1 MPEGLILYFDFEQF
15 QDGIVQE
22 ISGNKHSGTLKGG
35 AEISSELTPYSDG
48 HALVV
53 ANADDGMEIN
63 SFKELSEYQNNT
75 YLWWIYFLEESSDWN
90 QIIAKVA
97 PGSDRSPGI
106 WTHTEGTGIHYR
118 LNPSSQGAWRI
129 GLDGENSNVPLGQWH
144 HITGVKDGK
153 KLIIYINGEK
163 KGEVEVNE
171 EMSQGE
177 GNLYIGRSS
186 WKAASFVMDDL
197 VVFNR
202 ALDQSEII
210 QIMQRTWLK
219 SVSLSIHIPDQPQAI
234 GDVFSVSIDGFSS
247 VKLNNFLF
255 SISFDPN
262 LLQAQ
267 DLRYGQFISAGEKNA
282 VTCQTPEID
291 NQVGTIK
298 NVNCQ
303 RNDETE
309 TPGQGT
315 LAIVEFL
322 ALNPGI
328 SSLSLDTVQ
337 FTQANSDSVEFS
349 VDDKN
354 LIVFPKHSAVGGK
367 ITNSNGKSVSRIQVE
382 AYLNQE
388 IVGIPIKTNYSG
400 EYIIDNIPHTGIVEV
415 KASKPGVLP
424 IPTTKV
430 QVEIGTETTGIDFT
444 ITETTPFHSVTD
456 YRGFIRN
463 WLVLGLIDWEEE
475 ATRLMSDQLNP
486 GVKPKAKL
494 PVQETDFKELNPQDG
509 DFGTGLA
516 KNFRWRLYVDPQ
528 HDDHQRK
535 DQWIRF
541 NDIYRYRERG
551 VAYAFTRVKAPQD
564 MKVTLQ
570 TDHGGGVTIWL
581 NSELVHLETDHIGW
595 FPDQTDEVE
604 GLELKE
610 GWNTILIKTDGW
622 ELSCR
627 FVKKDS
633 LLSQGEPLTNL
644 EISPQ
649 AKTMSIEEPT
659 GLTRGTFDLEL
670 EKGLNM
676 ISLPVRPD
684 RPMTAK
690 TLAQEI
696 DATLVIRLDP
706 KNKSFVPFVPEHFE
720 SSNFQIEGGMGVIV
734 NVRQQQTATF
744 TGTVWDNTATA
755 PAAQQPV
762 WAFGLVFDSLPV
774 DSTLKVKNLR
784 SGELL
789 HSSSGMPAIAFVDQS
804 QQSVVKLQDWIE
816 IEVED
821 RRWRYQLTAGDLHQ
835 AFALVPLDD
844 RIRIPHQTRLLQNYP
859 NPFNPETWLPFELSQ
874 DTEVIVSIY
883 DVQGKRVR
891 QLQLGMMVA
900 GKYVGADRAVH
911 WDGKTESGE
920 AVASGTYFYQINA
933 VDYRATRKMVILK

>member
-22 ISGNKHSGTLKGG
+22 VSGNTHNGTLKGS
-35 AEISSELTPYSDG
+35 AEISSELTPSSEG

-53 ANADDGMEIN
+53 ANADDGMEVN

-75 YLWWIYFLEESSDWN
+75 YLWWIYFLEEANGNWS
-90 QIIAKVA
+90 QIIAKLA
-97 PGSDRSPGI
+97 PVFDGSPGI
-106 WTHTEGTGIHYR
+106 WTNPGGTGIHYR
-118 LNPSSQGAWRI
+118 LNSPNGQKGAWRI
-129 GLDGENSNVPLGQWH
+129 GLDGENSNLSLGKWH
-144 HITGVKDGK
+144 HIAGVKDGK
-153 KLIIYINGEK
+153 KLTIYINAEK
-163 KGEVEVNE
+163 KGEFEVNE
-171 EMSQGE
+171 IISQGE
-177 GNLYIGRSS
+177 GKLYIGKTGYR
-186 WKAASFVMDDL
+186 AASFVMDDL
-197 VVFNR
+197 IVFNR
-202 ALDQSEII
+202 ALDHSEII
-210 QIMQRTWLK
+210 QIMQGTWLK
-219 SVSLSIHIPDQPQAI
+219 SVNLSIHIPDQPPAI
-234 GDVFSVSIDGFSS
+234 GDIFSVSIVGFSS
-247 VKLNNFLF
+247 IKLNNFLF

-291 NQVGTIK
+291 NQLGTIK
-298 NVNCQ
+298 NVKCQ

-309 TPGQGT
+309 IPGQGT

-337 FTQANSDSVEFS
+337 FTKANSDSVGFS

-354 LIVFPKHSAVGGK
+354 LIAFPKHSAVTGE
-367 ITNSNGKSVSRIQVE
+367 ITNSSGKPVSNVQVE

-400 EYIIDNIPHTGIVEV
+400 GYIIDNIPHTGIVEV
-415 KASKPGVLP
+415 RATKPGVLP

-430 QVEIGTETTGIDFT
+430 KVEIGIETEGIDFT
-444 ITETTPFHSVTD
+444 ITETTPFYSVTD

-475 ATRLMSDQLNP
+475 ATQLMSDQLNP

-494 PVQETDFKELNPQDG
+494 PVQETEFKELNPQDG

-516 KNFRWRLYVDPQ
+516 KNFRWRIYVDPQ
-528 HDDHQRK
+528 DG
-535 DQWIRF
+535 DQWIKF
-541 NDIYRYRERG
+541 NDIYPNRKRG
-551 VAYAFTRVKAPQD
+551 VVYAFTRVKAPQD

-570 TDHGGGVTIWL
+570 TDHGGGVAIWL

-633 LLSQGEPLTNL
+633 LLSHGEPLTNL

-744 TGTVWDNTATA
+744 TGTVWDNTVTA

-789 HSSSGMPAIAFVDQS
+789 HSSSGMSAIAFVDQS

-835 AFALVPLDD
+835 AFALVSLDD

-883 DVQGKRVR
+883 DVQGKWVR
-891 QLQLGMMVA
+891 QLQLGMMMA
-900 GKYVGADRAVH
+900 GKYAGADRAVH
-911 WDGKTESGE
+911 WDGKTDSGE
-920 AVASGTYFYQINA
+920 MVASGTYFYQLQA
-933 VDYRATRKMVILK
+933 GDYTETRKMVILK